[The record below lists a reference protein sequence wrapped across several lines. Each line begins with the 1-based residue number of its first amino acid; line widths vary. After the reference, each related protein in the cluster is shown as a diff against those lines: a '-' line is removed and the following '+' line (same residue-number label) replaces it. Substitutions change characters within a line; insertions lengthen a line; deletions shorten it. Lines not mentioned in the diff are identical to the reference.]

1 MEQIFRPV
9 EISLINHL
17 LSSYAWQPFVCL
29 VETSCTNAKPYFSW
43 YKLQSVTKTMVKTTI
58 WATSCFYPLL
68 FFSDITAS
76 ESNFYISRKHIFQR
90 ILYFGQWA
98 LIFCLVETVCYYSE
112 LFFLL
117 ETITVGTY
125 LKRKTL
131 PSSWNHLL
139 WFSFQKKQRLLPVK
153 AFLLSSGNVFL
164 NESFI
169 PAIGEGLSLSCGNRL
184 CDKFF
189 LLAESVTDMSGN
201 QFLKT
206 NLILATENRYFLACG
221 NHFLHPG

>member
-1 MEQIFRPV
+1 M
-9 EISLINHL
+9 L
-17 LSSYAWQPFVCL
+17 W
-29 VETSCTNAKPYFSW
+29 
-43 YKLQSVTKTMVKTTI
+43 KTTSKTCFKLCNGF
-58 WATSCFYPLL
+58 ATLYRGRRGFLNIIFKIPIIPGRNNSHNSHKGNQFLI

-90 ILYFGQWA
+90 ILYFGQWT

-112 LFFLL
+112 LFLLL

-206 NLILATENRYFLACG
+206 NLILATENRFSGLWKPFSSIASDIFLRV
-221 NHFLHPG
+221 LHPG